1 MSSTICVF
9 FKNACPQEQ
18 KTKQSQQLFEI
29 LCFLQCKKP
38 QKVRKNQ
45 KTNMQI
51 AIASQK
57 KFHVS
62 KKNAYKK
69 NAFLG
74 GKISIENRLLE
85 NALVFF

>member
-1 MSSTICVF
+1 
-9 FKNACPQEQ
+9 
-18 KTKQSQQLFEI
+18 
-29 LCFLQCKKP
+29 
-38 QKVRKNQ
+38 
-45 KTNMQI
+45 MQI

-85 NALVFF
+85 NALVFFENTKHW

>member
-1 MSSTICVF
+1 
-9 FKNACPQEQ
+9 
-18 KTKQSQQLFEI
+18 
-29 LCFLQCKKP
+29 
-38 QKVRKNQ
+38 
-45 KTNMQI
+45 MQI

-85 NALVFF
+85 NALVFFENTEHWWDFPTFAKMQITIGGQKKFHVSKKNAYR